1 MVRSLLQALASA
13 DCTAKERITT
23 VLPKRRRDIDP
34 TPTPTPEDEYER
46 VSVGEIQLVDAAP
59 TVILPADPP
68 SLSPMAVELEE
79 TVLALTKLPT
89 PPASSR
95 PSVAW
100 IATIFSMSTMLSLGA
115 TSVIRAGSEAH
126 GATAAAAGIVAP
138 PPVMTSFALVTSP
151 PVVIAAPEP
160 DTAIASD
167 AGHEEGVTVTAPIAE
182 EPASASPATSD

>member
-1 MVRSLLQALASA
+1 VVRSLLLVLASA

-34 TPTPTPEDEYER
+34 TPTPDDEYER
-46 VSVGEIQLVDAAP
+46 VSVREIQLVDAAP
-59 TVILPADPP
+59 TVIIPADPP

-126 GATAAAAGIVAP
+126 GSTAAAAGIVAP
-138 PPVMTSFALVTSP
+138 PPVMTAFPLVTSP
-151 PVVIAAPEP
+151 PVVIATPEP
-160 DTAIASD
+160 DTVIASD
-167 AGHEEGVTVTAPIAE
+167 AGHEEGVTVTAPITD
-182 EPASASPATSD
+182 EPASASPAADD